1 MSRAGLS
8 RAAKQQKPLFTVDDS
23 DDEEMDFDAML
34 KSEVKPP
41 AAPSPPSP
49 AAAAG
54 AALALSPA
62 DDDDGDPD
70 SSLLDPEARELEAA
84 ARRRIEEARALAELK
99 RKQSLETVGSTG
111 RRGQQQ
117 QSAKRP
123 VRSATD
129 FSFLDAPIGAI
140 LGSAKQRSA
149 SAAAG
154 AASLSAGAPVA
165 PAASMGDGSAVSA
178 SGSSFDDEHDDDAE
192 LADPVALAKA
202 QRAAA
207 KAAAAEAKALK
218 GGKRVR
224 SAGIAGSR
232 KAKHEPT
239 PIWLPKQQ
247 PSLGA
252 GVKPPAL
259 QKQRSIISSDSDE
272 DNVDDDDDPFAFS
285 TAEQRA
291 KKKQKSQSH
300 FLEVVP
306 PYSLFANADVL
317 LMVLL
322 LHVVVSLCSC
332 CRSCGRDAQRFR
344 RR

>member
-1 MSRAGLS
+1 MSRAGLA
-8 RAAKQQKPLFTVDDS
+8 RATKQQKPLFAVDDS

-34 KSEVKPP
+34 KSEVKPL
-41 AAPSPPSP
+41 AAPSPPP
-49 AAAAG
+49 PPAAAAAAAAAG
-54 AALALSPA
+54 AGSALSPA
-62 DDDDGDPD
+62 DDDDGEAD

-111 RRGQQQ
+111 RRGQLQQ
-117 QSAKRP
+117 QAKRP

-247 PSLGA
+247 PSIGA
-252 GVKPPAL
+252 VGGKPPAL

-272 DNVDDDDDPFAFS
+272 DGVDDDDDPFAFS

-291 KKKQKSQSH
+291 KKKQKS
-300 FLEVVP
+300 
-306 PYSLFANADVL
+306 
-317 LMVLL
+317 
-322 LHVVVSLCSC
+322 
-332 CRSCGRDAQRFR
+332 
-344 RR
+344 